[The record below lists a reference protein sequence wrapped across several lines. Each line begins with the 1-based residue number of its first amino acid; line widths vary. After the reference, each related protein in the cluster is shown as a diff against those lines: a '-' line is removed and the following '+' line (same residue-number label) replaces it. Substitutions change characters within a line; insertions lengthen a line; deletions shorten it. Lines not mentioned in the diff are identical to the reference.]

1 VLLLLACFSRHNKY
15 FCGPNAYRT
24 LKQAKQEKSKQKEAT
39 LKAMNTLKIT
49 KKGEELPEGAGG
61 SGSLDKV
68 RRSVQIHHLSAF
80 IRIRHRVC
88 SFCGGFFF
96 SYCKYSVSCFLQCPF
111 ALSRGLAR
119 LVLMLTSNIAHMRI
133 VVSLMDERS
142 READTISLPCCV
154 SLRSVQEKTKARGPN
169 RNTPMAIY
177 NDLMKEAGRKPMD
190 MYTPAADADSND
202 ESDGESEDKVLAGSA
217 PSVASTHSR
226 KRGAD
231 DDDDDDD
238 AAGAAFTTPH
248 PTPGDARRGRGAA
261 GKEPVAP
268 IKQKTVAQLKGELA
282 AMGLST
288 SGNKM
293 VLKDRL
299 SEVSHCFD
307 SLLTCSVRNA
317 LTFLLFCFVQNVSL
331 YAWRVL
337 A

>member
-1 VLLLLACFSRHNKY
+1 
-15 FCGPNAYRT
+15 
-24 LKQAKQEKSKQKEAT
+24 
-39 LKAMNTLKIT
+39 
-49 KKGEELPEGAGG
+49 
-61 SGSLDKV
+61 
-68 RRSVQIHHLSAF
+68 
-80 IRIRHRVC
+80 
-88 SFCGGFFF
+88 
-96 SYCKYSVSCFLQCPF
+96 
-111 ALSRGLAR
+111 
-119 LVLMLTSNIAHMRI
+119 
-133 VVSLMDERS
+133 VSL
-142 READTISLPCCV
+142 
-154 SLRSVQEKTKARGPN
+154 SVQEKTKARGPN

-217 PSVASTHSR
+217 PSVASTRSR
-226 KRGAD
+226 KRGAVD

-238 AAGAAFTTPH
+238 AAAAFTTPH

-299 SEVSHCFD
+299 SEVSHCVA

-317 LTFLLFCFVQNVSL
+317 LTFLYVFLCVECEFVRM
-331 YAWRVL
+331 ARVGVMGL
-337 A
+337 DFSFHFVFTAPCDSTCSQSTHTANPPLCPGH